1 VSVISIDI
9 FCVSN
14 LSVVI
19 CGVDEAGKGAVLG
32 PMVVAGV
39 ACEDTAFCEGRGW
52 RDSKVLSP
60 ARREL
65 LYGEIR
71 SACRVSVVCISSA
84 EIDTLRREMGMNEIV
99 ARAHARVISTLQPS
113 RGYVDACDVN
123 ARRYGERVTAH
134 LTSPCTV
141 IAEHKADRTYPIVA
155 AASIIAKVTRDRAVA
170 GLREEFGAIGSGY
183 PSDETTVAFLEAYIR
198 ERGSPPVCARR
209 SWKTVGSILDRQ
221 MQKTLSDF

>member
-14 LSVVI
+14 LSIVI

-39 ACEDTAFCEGRGW
+39 ACKDAAFCEGRGW
-52 RDSKVLSP
+52 RDSKLLTP
-60 ARREL
+60 ARREV
-65 LYGEIR
+65 LYEEIR

-84 EIDTLRREMGMNEIV
+84 EIDTLRTETGMNEIV
-99 ARAHARVISTLQPS
+99 ARAHARVISALQPA

-134 LTSPCTV
+134 LTHPCAV

-155 AASIIAKVTRDRAVA
+155 AASIVAKVTRDRAIS
-170 GLREEFGAIGSGY
+170 GLRDEYGDLGSGY
-183 PSDETTVAFLEAYIR
+183 PSDATTLAFLETYIR
-198 ERGSPPVCARR
+198 ERGSPPACARR
-209 SWKTVGSILDRQ
+209 SWKTVGYILERQ
-221 MQKTLSDF
+221 MQKTLFDF